1 MPRRALVEKRPWL
14 LASLIAGIS
23 FYFVRHGQVPGLYL
37 MAWKGAGVALLAAYA
52 LARHKG
58 TDGRQIAAVMT
69 FGALGD
75 VLIELALEWGA
86 IAFLIGHLIAMH
98 LYWRHRRDRLSFSQ
112 KLTGLALLVL
122 VPVTAF
128 LIPTDRAAAPG
139 IALYSA
145 GLGAMA
151 AAAWTSS
158 FPRYRVGI
166 GAVMFVFSDLLIFAQ
181 LGALAQSP
189 LPDLLIWP
197 LYYFGQF
204 LICTGVVGE
213 LSRRSRPQSW
223 CGGVRAGTPHNRR

>member
-1 MPRRALVEKRPWL
+1 MPKRALVDKRPWL
-14 LASLIAGIS
+14 LASLLAGIS
-23 FYFVRHGQVPGLYL
+23 YYFIRHGTVPDIYEW
-37 MAWKGAGVALLAAYA
+37 AWKGAGVALLAVYA

-58 TDGRQIAAVMT
+58 ADSRQIAAVMA

-75 VLIELALEWGA
+75 VLIELVLEWGA
-86 IAFLIGHLIAMH
+86 IAFLIGHLIAIH
-98 LYWRHRRDRLSFSQ
+98 LYWRHRRGSLTFSQ

-122 VPVTAF
+122 VPLVAF

-166 GAVMFVFSDLLIFAQ
+166 GAVMFVISDLLIFARM
-181 LGALAQSP
+181 GALGQSP

-213 LSRRSRPQSW
+213 LKRRN
-223 CGGVRAGTPHNRR
+223 G

>member
-1 MPRRALVEKRPWL
+1 MPKRALVDKRPWL
-14 LASLIAGIS
+14 LASLLAGIS
-23 FYFVRHGQVPGLYL
+23 YYFIRHGTVPDIYEW
-37 MAWKGAGVALLAAYA
+37 AWKGAGVALLAVYA

-58 TDGRQIAAVMT
+58 ADSRQIAAVMT

-75 VLIELALEWGA
+75 VLIELVLEWGA
-86 IAFLIGHLIAMH
+86 IAFLIGHLIAIH
-98 LYWRHRRDRLSFSQ
+98 LYWRHRRGNLGFSQ

-122 VPVTAF
+122 VPLVAF
-128 LIPTDRAAAPG
+128 LIPADRAAAPG

-166 GAVMFVFSDLLIFAQ
+166 GAVMFVISDLLIFARM
-181 LGALAQSP
+181 GALAQIP

-213 LSRRSRPQSW
+213 LRRRE
-223 CGGVRAGTPHNRR
+223 V